1 MTPFLENGPDPVAN
15 NRSRSKHDGGLGS
28 ITEKPCAESCEN
40 AGSQNEPTDHGD
52 HSRILKSVPST
63 IAHTRFL
70 ITATLL
76 CHLILALVLVTTR
89 LLSPVLASDEAWRLD
104 SIPHG
109 ESAGNPIPPL
119 GACASLPFIYAYAC

>member
-1 MTPFLENGPDPVAN
+1 MTPLLENGPDLVAKR
-15 NRSRSKHDGGLGS
+15 RSLSKHDGGLGS

-40 AGSQNEPTDHGD
+40 AGSQNEPTHHGD
-52 HSRILKSVPST
+52 HSRILKFVPST

-89 LLSPVLASDEAWRLD
+89 LLCPVLASDEPGVWTPSPTEKVRETHTAARRLC
-104 SIPHG
+104 IY
-109 ESAGNPIPPL
+109 PL
-119 GACASLPFIYAYAC
+119 CLRLLT

>member
-1 MTPFLENGPDPVAN
+1 MDLVAKR
-15 NRSRSKHDGGLGS
+15 RSISKHNGGLGC
-28 ITEKPCAESCEN
+28 ITEKPCVKSGKN
-40 AGSQNEPTDHGD
+40 ARTQNEPTHRGD
-52 HSRILKSVPST
+52 HSRILKSVAST
-63 IAHTRFL
+63 IAHNRFL

-119 GACASLPFIYAYAC
+119 GACASTLYAYAC